1 MDTWIKDCEL
11 LDFINVDVCFCIFE
25 DFYYGPSDA
34 ISIAENKQTSP
45 LPSVTNKSATTFNL
59 RSLKA
64 EDNTEKLLAYYR
76 EVLRLAKNYG
86 KKDTEISHYFWVKLS
101 FWRGEMNISMDFPWY
116 DSLDEIAPLLEKID
130 SNEDGVLL
138 SDEDMG
144 WEAEIIA
151 QDGFIYA
158 REEDPETG
166 DINILHKIP
175 RGPLAKDCRNALE
188 RARALISW
196 LSDNIGDDYWT
207 KTRYPADLVAS

>member
-1 MDTWIKDCEL
+1 MFLHLRGFL
-11 LDFINVDVCFCIFE
+11 LR
-25 DFYYGPSDA
+25 
-34 ISIAENKQTSP
+34 P
-45 LPSVTNKSATTFNL
+45 LGCHQHRGEQANL
-59 RSLKA
+59 AASLRHQQIGH
-64 EDNTEKLLAYYR
+64 DLLAYYR